1 MSRNQKT
8 TTSEFYCTKC
18 GRRGI
23 PISRKI
29 GQQREAGHL
38 KKLYCIYCGE
48 EVNHAEVSPFGE
60 YNYENFKSEFEL
72 GRFLEEGT
80 RIPISELNSCSNIEC
95 KYNINGKCWNSN
107 YSFNCD
113 YRRDNN
119 D

>member
-8 TTSEFYCTKC
+8 TTREFYCTKC

-48 EVNHAEVSPFGE
+48 EVNHAEVRPFGE
-60 YNYENFKSEFEL
+60 YNYEDFLTEFRYGNFDNEGNRILPYRQFFAEL
-72 GRFLEEGT
+72 REKEE
-80 RIPISELNSCSNIEC
+80 L
-95 KYNINGKCWNSN
+95 
-107 YSFNCD
+107 
-113 YRRDNN
+113 DNE
-119 D
+119 